1 MLISEIIT
9 SPVISVI
16 LTLLIIFQW
25 YKQRAKEQ
33 SVKNNLL
40 AIRRILSNSGTS
52 EQTDSLQKTEDTIN
66 VLDATLATLGSRS
79 PFVRRL
85 NEVMTIIEKRFEI
98 QAGADLT
105 RTSNEIEF
113 SGK

>member
-1 MLISEIIT
+1 MFITQIIT
-9 SPVISVI
+9 SPIISVI
-16 LTLLIIFQW
+16 LTLLIVFQW

-52 EQTDSLQKTEDTIN
+52 GQTDLMQKTEDIIN

-85 NEVMTIIEKRFEI
+85 NEVVTIIEKHFEV
-98 QAGADLT
+98 QAEADLK
-105 RTSNEIEF
+105 RTSNEIDF